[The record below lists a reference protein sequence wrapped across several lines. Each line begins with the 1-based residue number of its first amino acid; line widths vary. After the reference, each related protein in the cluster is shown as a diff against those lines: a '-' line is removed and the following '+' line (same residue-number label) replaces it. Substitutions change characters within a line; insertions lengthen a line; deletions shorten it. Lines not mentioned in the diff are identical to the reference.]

1 MKILLIGMGGF
12 FGAVSRYYVSRGSVL
27 FFGDKIPYGTLVV
40 NVVGSFLLGLVFT
53 LSVEKLA
60 ISENMRFLIA
70 VGFLGAFT
78 TFSTFSVESLYLI
91 EDGAYMS
98 AFVYIMGNL
107 LLSLIAAFAGIYIAR
122 M

>member
-1 MKILLIGMGGF
+1 MKILLIGVGGF
-12 FGAVSRYYVSRGSVL
+12 LGALSRYYVSKGSMMIL
-27 FFGDKIPYGTLVV
+27 GNRIPFGTLVV
-40 NVVGSFLLGLVFT
+40 NVVGSFILGFIFT

-70 VGFLGAFT
+70 TGFLGAFT

-98 AFVYIMGNL
+98 ATAFIAGNVI
-107 LLSLIAAFAGIYIAR
+107 LSLAAAFIGIYLAR
-122 M
+122 A

>member
-12 FGAVSRYYVSRGSVL
+12 LGAVSRYYVSKGSAVL
-27 FFGDKIPYGTLVV
+27 LGNKIPYGTLMV
-40 NVVGSFLLGLVFT
+40 NIIGSFLLGLIFT

-60 ISENMRFLIA
+60 ISENMRFFIA

-91 EDGAYMS
+91 EDGAYTS
-98 AFVYIMGNL
+98 AIIYIMGNL
-107 LLSLIAAFAGIYIAR
+107 VLSLSAAFIGILIAR